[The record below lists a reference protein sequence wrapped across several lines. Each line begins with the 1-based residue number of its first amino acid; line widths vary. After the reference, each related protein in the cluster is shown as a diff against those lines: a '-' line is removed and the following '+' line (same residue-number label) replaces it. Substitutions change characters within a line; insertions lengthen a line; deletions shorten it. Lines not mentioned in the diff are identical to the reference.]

1 MIHFFSNFIQIPNY
15 RDDHLVPSSFTQL
28 SSGTLVLQNIAPHDS
43 GVYSCVAVNSITGAE
58 IKMPQRLSV
67 TITDDT
73 PRASPSLLIT
83 FGQKPIT
90 RFVVRHGDT
99 AVLECPGIG
108 NPVPKPVWSRP
119 DAAIYN
125 NRTSVLPYGLQI
137 LQTVR
142 SDRGLYVCRLD
153 NGIAP
158 ALVHTVRLDILE
170 APTIIEGPR
179 ETLTNE
185 GESLTL
191 ECQHDGGFP
200 EPEVYW
206 IINDMDTR
214 GDDFVRT
221 NGSRLVVRAVQ
232 KRHAGIVQCFVRNE
246 VGEVSASSLLQ
257 VNPKQIHGDVGPSS
271 GGGGGN
277 GGRGG
282 DHHHSQQPLG
292 TVPQPTTEHGGG
304 GGGGGKKGHKKH
316 KHSEYRI

>member
-1 MIHFFSNFIQIPNY
+1 M
-15 RDDHLVPSSFTQL
+15 PSSLVQL
-28 SSGTLVLQNIAPHDS
+28 STGTLVLQNTRPQDS
-43 GVYSCVAVNSITGAE
+43 GTYSCVAVNSITGAE
-58 IKMPQRLSV
+58 IKMPQRLAISV
-67 TITDDT
+67 ADET
-73 PRASPSLLIT
+73 PRTPPTYLVT

-90 RFVVRHGDT
+90 RFVVRQGDT
-99 AVLECPGIG
+99 AVLECPGVS

-125 NRTSVLPYGLQI
+125 NRTFVLPYGLQI
-137 LQTVR
+137 LQTVPT
-142 SDRGLYVCRLD
+142 DRGVYVCRLD

-170 APTIIEGPR
+170 APTITEGPR

-185 GESLTL
+185 GESLQL
-191 ECQHDGGFP
+191 DCQHNGGFP

-214 GDDFVRT
+214 RDEFIRT
-221 NGSRLVVRAVQ
+221 NGSRLTVRSVQ

-257 VNPKQIHGDVGPSS
+257 VNPKQISGDVGAT
-271 GGGGGN
+271 GGGGG
-277 GGRGG
+277 GGG
-282 DHHHSQQPLG
+282 HHRQQPLG

-304 GGGGGKKGHKKH
+304 RKPAKGHKKH
-316 KHSEYRI
+316 KHSEFLTIFF

>member
-1 MIHFFSNFIQIPNY
+1 
-15 RDDHLVPSSFTQL
+15 
-28 SSGTLVLQNIAPHDS
+28 
-43 GVYSCVAVNSITGAE
+43 
-58 IKMPQRLSV
+58 MPQRLS
-67 TITDDT
+67 ITVADET
-73 PRASPSLLIT
+73 PKVAPSLLIT
-83 FGQKPIT
+83 VGQKPIT

-108 NPVPKPVWSRP
+108 NPIPKPVWSRP

-125 NRTSVLPYGLQI
+125 NRTSVHPYGLQI

-142 SDRGLYVCRLD
+142 SDRGIYVCRLD

-170 APTIIEGPR
+170 PPTIIEGPR

-191 ECQHDGGFP
+191 DCQHDSGFP

-214 GDDFVRT
+214 FDDFIRT
-221 NGSRLVVRAVQ
+221 NGSRLIVRAVQ

-246 VGEVSASSLLQ
+246 VGEVSGSSLLQ
-257 VNPKQIHGDVGPSS
+257 VNPKQIHGDVGSD
-271 GGGGGN
+271 GGVF
-277 GGRGG
+277 GRGG
-282 DHHHSQQPLG
+282 HHNQSQQPLG
-292 TVPQPTTEHGGG
+292 TVPQPTTEHGSGS
-304 GGGGGKKGHKKH
+304 GGKKGHKKH
-316 KHSEYRI
+316 KHSEYKIRFNIKYLIFNVVFIYKRANILNSDVLYSDFL